1 MKGFASKLKGVG
13 GDALSK
19 SRDAAGALKGAGAA
33 INARRKSTT
42 AGAPAAE
49 ESYTPPSYSPP
60 PTAAAASS
68 SAAPDATYTV
78 TDGVWTKVDA
88 SGATTVVTPPADLAA
103 LVSAEEVARLRHE
116 NESLRGEMNLL
127 KFKIE
132 LLVDM
137 VTLANLDC
145 DKLEAKGG

>member
-1 MKGFASKLKGVG
+1 MSAATHSVNLATRPARSKARA
-13 GDALSK
+13 AL
-19 SRDAAGALKGAGAA
+19 

-60 PTAAAASS
+60 PTTAAASS

-103 LVSAEEVARLRHE
+103 LVSAEERGCGTRTSRCAAR
-116 NESLRGEMNLL
+116 
-127 KFKIE
+127 
-132 LLVDM
+132 
-137 VTLANLDC
+137 
-145 DKLEAKGG
+145 

>member
-33 INARRKSTT
+33 INARRKSTA

-60 PTAAAASS
+60 PTTAAASS

-103 LVSAEEVARLRHE
+103 QRLVLVPQPRHLLGAHERGCGTRTSRCAAR
-116 NESLRGEMNLL
+116 
-127 KFKIE
+127 
-132 LLVDM
+132 
-137 VTLANLDC
+137 
-145 DKLEAKGG
+145 